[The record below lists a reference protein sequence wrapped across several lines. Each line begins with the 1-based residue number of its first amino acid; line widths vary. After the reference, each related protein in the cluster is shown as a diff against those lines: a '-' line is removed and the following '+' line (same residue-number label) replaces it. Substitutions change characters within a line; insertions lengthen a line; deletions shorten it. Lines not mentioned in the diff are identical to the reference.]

1 MGYIGIEHT
10 ALLFCHDS
18 YTSRVVRGKKE
29 RKRLQWHQDSAE
41 LNKDLETNP
50 RPRLSLKVAF
60 FLTDTTELGR
70 GNFYVIP
77 KSHLQNELKLPS
89 DGISDPKKA
98 MAIQAKAG
106 SAVIF
111 DRRLWHS
118 ASPNTSNVTRKV
130 LFYGYSYRWIR
141 PRDGMI
147 VTHFMDRCDP
157 VRQELLGANPSW
169 DATALRKWLKENGQ
183 EEKIMC

>member
-1 MGYIGIEHT
+1 MTVTPPVLPE
-10 ALLFCHDS
+10 
-18 YTSRVVRGKKE
+18 RKKE

-89 DGISDPKKA
+89 DGISDPEEA
-98 MAIQAKAG
+98 MAIQAKVG

-118 ASPNTSNVTRKV
+118 ASPNISKATRKV

-141 PRDGMI
+141 PRDGMT
-147 VTHFMDRCDP
+147 VSHFMDRCDP
-157 VRQELLGANPSW
+157 VRQELLGANPGW
-169 DATALRKWLKENGQ
+169 NANALREWLKENGQ
-183 EEKIMC
+183 EKTMC